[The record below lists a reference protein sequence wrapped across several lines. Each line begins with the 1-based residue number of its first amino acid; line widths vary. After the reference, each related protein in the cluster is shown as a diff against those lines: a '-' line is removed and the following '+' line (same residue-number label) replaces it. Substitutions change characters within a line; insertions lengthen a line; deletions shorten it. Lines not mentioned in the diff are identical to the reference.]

1 MGIRDEGIDGIDG
14 IDRREEGRGR
24 IKREE
29 VEWAWE
35 GDKGICRRDEK

>member
-29 VEWAWE
+29 E
-35 GDKGICRRDEK
+35 